1 MRICTLWFWRMR
13 CYPAIG
19 QSNVVILT
27 LVFGVLCGGRM
38 LGETAQHAY
47 INRAGADRRRS
58 CDRQPAA
65 AENGLTQRTPCA
77 TS

>member
-1 MRICTLWFWRMR
+1 MHICRLRFWLMRR
-13 CYPAIG
+13 YPPIG
-19 QSNVVILT
+19 LSSFVFLT
-27 LVFGVLCGGRM
+27 PVYGLLCGGLM

-65 AENGLTQRTPCA
+65 AEA
-77 TS
+77 T